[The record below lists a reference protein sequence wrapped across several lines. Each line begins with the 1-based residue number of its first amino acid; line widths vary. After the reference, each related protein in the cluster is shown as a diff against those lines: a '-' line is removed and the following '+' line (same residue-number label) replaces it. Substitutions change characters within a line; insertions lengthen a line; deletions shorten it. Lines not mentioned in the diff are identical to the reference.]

1 MFIVTWRGYW
11 VDKVSNMEE
20 CVKCGRCCSNLRKGD
35 EKTGLTLFPEETHL
49 FPEDKIRP
57 YLGKGEASVTEIFTY
72 QHTENVCINLVNNQ
86 CTVYENRPTM
96 CRSFPV
102 KVGEHGLRFISGCM
116 GVRDMLK
123 NAKNMTHEMYEVK
136 AAIKMTERL
145 YEFHKAFTEGEKRWV
160 YNLVTEEW
168 ETY

>member
-1 MFIVTWRGYW
+1 MTGLFTGQVL
-11 VDKVSNMEE
+11 SLEE
-20 CVKCGRCCSNLRKGD
+20 CVQCGRCCSNLRNGN
-35 EKTGLTLFPEETHL
+35 EKTGLTVFPEKVHL

-57 YLGKGEASVTEIFTY
+57 YIGKGVDSVTEVFTY
-72 QHTENVCINLVNNQ
+72 QQTENVCVHLVDNKCEIYLQ
-86 CTVYENRPTM
+86 RPTM

-123 NAKNMTHEMYEVK
+123 NSKNMTHDMYEVK
-136 AAIKMTERL
+136 AAIEMAERL
-145 YEFHKAFTEGEKRWV
+145 YEFHKSFDEGEKRWQ
-160 YNLVTEEW
+160 YNLITEEW